1 MKDFLI
7 MKLSFYGY
15 YNRSNFN
22 NYILD
27 ILYGYQY
34 EPYKD
39 SIYWNT
45 NYNLRENYNSHKN
58 NKGKFILDNKFV
70 NIDKTKDIKY
80 IIYWEHS
87 DRDRYEKDK
96 FIEDF
101 KFYRHERD
109 RSAKPLTYL
118 KIKYFMYA
126 KQIDNYN
133 LLADAKNILNYCTY
147 IPDYE
152 FSMEY
157 DENSNH
163 APYLDEFNQ
172 EDFEGI
178 DLSEVSLSNLRYIG
192 NKAFYKFSKPLKL
205 NIVNTNYREFKIGE
219 DAFSEVTD
227 KSSISIQ
234 ANEQKVYI
242 FKRAFHNCNALLDI
256 SFNNSDN
263 MYIYEK
269 AFFNSSNEHTDNY
282 ELESRYIDNY
292 KNKLFTKEKEYLK
305 NKYNNHKLDDGLK
318 QKIINFIDNSLE
330 FVNYSSQLKHY
341 NYQIKAGIDEVD
353 DETIKPLNKIDE
365 TGKLLENEKGIANM
379 NSYNPIN
386 IFNSCVSNIFR
397 SMFHNNH

>member
-1 MKDFLI
+1 MNFKCFYKSSKIQLNIVMPDNATDLVYIGSEVFHQAGNDNSFIKLNLYKKFESFGYNCFRLFQGAINIKGYQVNKLHILGEKCFSSIKNSLDSKIILRDISPDFKGFRKYVFYNFEGI
-7 MKLSFYGY
+7 IEISGIRNINPSNDINASNSFSGTDFTKVKLSFYGY

-80 IIYWEHS
+80 IINWEHS

-152 FSMEY
+152 FFMEY
-157 DENSNH
+157 DENGNH
-163 APYLDEFNQ
+163 APY
-172 EDFEGI
+172 
-178 DLSEVSLSNLRYIG
+178 
-192 NKAFYKFSKPLKL
+192 
-205 NIVNTNYREFKIGE
+205 
-219 DAFSEVTD
+219 
-227 KSSISIQ
+227 
-234 ANEQKVYI
+234 
-242 FKRAFHNCNALLDI
+242 
-256 SFNNSDN
+256 
-263 MYIYEK
+263 
-269 AFFNSSNEHTDNY
+269 
-282 ELESRYIDNY
+282 
-292 KNKLFTKEKEYLK
+292 
-305 NKYNNHKLDDGLK
+305 
-318 QKIINFIDNSLE
+318 
-330 FVNYSSQLKHY
+330 
-341 NYQIKAGIDEVD
+341 
-353 DETIKPLNKIDE
+353 
-365 TGKLLENEKGIANM
+365 
-379 NSYNPIN
+379 
-386 IFNSCVSNIFR
+386 
-397 SMFHNNH
+397 